1 MLGLVS
7 EALGNKSLNF
17 DTLAYSRQLVAGPV
31 RVRSLSFLFNF
42 DFDLHE
48 GWGLFLMLSL
58 TRP

>member
-1 MLGLVS
+1 M
-7 EALGNKSLNF
+7 
-17 DTLAYSRQLVAGPV
+17 
-31 RVRSLSFLFNF
+31 RSLSFLFNF